1 MSENPN
7 ITEFE
12 KNQFRVLHFGG
23 EPKAVQSFRFA
34 QCGRYMRKFQPKE
47 VTDWKTYIKV
57 MAMQQL
63 GANFTPLATKDD
75 ECIELRVVFSFPLR
89 KSETKR
95 TQAYVAAG
103 GRIMHNRKP
112 DVTDNLMKG
121 LSDAL
126 TGILWSDDAKVCMV
140 CSMKVDG
147 GNPAIDLSVRVRP
160 ARMDKLDIAD
170 FLQGGYG
177 AVRWNVPV
185 CGTGE

>member
-1 MSENPN
+1 MPENQN

-63 GANFTPLATKDD
+63 GQDFKPLAAGEH
-75 ECIELRVVFSFPLR
+75 ECIELRVVFTFPLR

-95 TQAYVAAG
+95 RQAWVMAG

-126 TGILWSDDAKVCMV
+126 TGVLWADDAKVCLV
-140 CSMKVDG
+140 GSIKVDG
-147 GNPAIDLSVRVRP
+147 EIPSIDLSVCVRP
-160 ARMDKLDIAD
+160 DMMARFDIVSYLRGDDNAI
-170 FLQGGYG
+170 
-177 AVRWNVPV
+177 RWSVPV
-185 CGTGE
+185 P